1 MKAASR
7 PVRLEE
13 ATMRY
18 LCLVNLDR
26 DLIAAMSDEEGKR
39 LDRDS
44 LAHDDALRAAGN
56 YITSSALG
64 PVQNAVT
71 LRIRDGARLATD
83 GPFVE
88 TKEFVAGFLII
99 EARDRDHALDI
110 AAGIPCGRLGS
121 IEVREL
127 VDIGT
132 R

>member
-1 MKAASR
+1 
-7 PVRLEE
+7 
-13 ATMRY
+13 MRY

-26 DLIAAMSDEEGKR
+26 DLIATLSEEDGRK
-39 LDRDS
+39 LDHDS

-64 PVQNAVT
+64 PVGNAITV
-71 LRIRDGARLATD
+71 RIRDGARLTTD

-110 AAGIPCGRLGS
+110 AAQIPCGRLGS

-127 VDIGT
+127 VDIGA

>member
-1 MKAASR
+1 
-7 PVRLEE
+7 
-13 ATMRY
+13 MRY

-26 DLIAAMSDEEGKR
+26 DLIAAISDEDGRK

-44 LAHDDALRAAGN
+44 LAHDDALRAAGC
-56 YITSSALG
+56 YVTSSALG
-64 PVQNAVT
+64 PVQDAVT
-71 LRIRDGARLATD
+71 VRIRDGARLATD

-110 AAGIPCGRLGS
+110 AAEVPCGRLGS

-127 VDIGT
+127 VDIGAQ
-132 R
+132 